1 MITTYDSSS
10 CGNINLRKVLPLIPR
25 KRRSKEPRSRI
36 NPLKPT
42 IRLRISVK
50 HNTVRPL
57 LLDTNAV
64 IRVAL
69 RRMEVK
75 DPDQASTLK
84 DNDFISLVLQA
95 DIRLRRVQPAV
106 FLLGVLHAG
115 VELVE
120 ELVAEEI
127 VGCEVKLASCVPEA
141 VVISGAGEVEPF
153 GVAELIAFEVEI
165 AFSSE
170 SVGDEAD
177 HLVESHS
184 SLDDW
189 CEGCEGGHVGV
200 HFRVA
205 EMHHDGFV
213 SDQTRYVSTDMA
225 TGKV

>member
-1 MITTYDSSS
+1 MITTYDSSP
-10 CGNINLRKVLPLIPR
+10 GRDINLRKVLPLIPR
-25 KRRSKEPRSRI
+25 KRRSEEPRSRI
-36 NPLKPT
+36 NPLKAT

-75 DPDQASTLK
+75 HPDQARTLK
-84 DNDFISLVLQA
+84 DNDLISLVLQA
-95 DIRLRRVQPAV
+95 DICLRRVQPAV
-106 FLLGVLHAG
+106 FLLGMLHAG

-120 ELVAEEI
+120 EFVAEEI

-141 VVISGAGEVEPF
+141 VVVSGAGEVEPF
-153 GVAELIAFEVEI
+153 GVAEFVAFEVEV

-170 SVGDEAD
+170 SVGDKSN
-177 HLVESHS
+177 HLVESHT
-184 SLDDW
+184 SLDDRR
-189 CEGCEGGHVGV
+189 EGCEGGHVRV

-213 SDQTRYVSTDMA
+213 SDQTRYVNTDLA
-225 TGKV
+225 KGKV